1 MMIEGMVRLLF
12 PVLNLLFPVLKHIL
26 RPWTFIRA
34 YVNDFSKMRNVG
46 S

>member
-12 PVLNLLFPVLKHIL
+12 PVLKHI
-26 RPWTFIRA
+26 PGTWTFTRA

>member
-1 MMIEGMVRLLF
+1 MMIEGMVR
-12 PVLNLLFPVLKHIL
+12 LLFPVLKHIL